1 MAEMRTSEECRKAF
15 EAWIDPQGRNNYAL
29 ERGADGGYKLMSTHS
44 YWTAWQAAWSART
57 PSVEGLVEA
66 LETIEKPQHGLDLTE
81 TESERAE
88 YWARWALKYRD
99 IARAALSHK
108 GN

>member
-1 MAEMRTSEECRKAF
+1 MSEECRKAF

-29 ERGADGGYKLMSTHS
+29 ERDGGGYKLMSTHS

-66 LETIEKPQHGLDLTE
+66 LEELAEWEPWEGVSDTGG
-81 TESERAE
+81 SEHNV
-88 YWARWALKYRD
+88 WRD
-99 IARAALSHK
+99 QEEIQQVARAALAQYRK
-108 GN
+108 TATLKA

>member
-1 MAEMRTSEECRKAF
+1 MSEECRKAF

-29 ERGADGGYKLMSTHS
+29 ERDGGGYKLMSTHS
-44 YWTAWQAAWSART
+44 YWTAWQAAWNTRT

-66 LETIEKPQHGLDLTE
+66 LETIEKPRHGLDGTE

-99 IARAALSHK
+99 IARAALSHYRTGLK